1 MNGTAIRSAAAV
13 WVTAILAA
21 CGSDTTGPSGSF
33 VPPECRIVDLV
44 PGEDMI
50 LEGAS
55 AVDCVEF
62 GNFAA
67 FERYELVATSMSR
80 KLGFNAM
87 ELRLTPLEEVVTA
100 STASVRND
108 PVDGPVG
115 TAEPDAAWRAGQ
127 FAMDARLRRIE
138 EPMLPQI
145 RATANSAFGGLFE
158 VPVVG
163 QRVSYDFSCVS
174 ARDFP
179 NAPDRVEG
187 IVRHISERAVIV
199 EDLLAGD
206 AFTSAEYVEIGTV
219 FDDVIYDTDVAYFGA
234 PADIDGNG
242 GRVVLLYTPGV
253 NRLSEDYSE
262 SFIAGFTCPL
272 DLGSSSGNRAEMFYL
287 MVPDPDGLFTGAD
300 FDGISKEQV
309 RRITDNTVAHEF
321 QHLINAQRGNGGA
334 QDVWINE
341 GLSHLAEEMVGHA
354 VNGFEPGTSL
364 GAEELLENQARVDV
378 FNKYYL
384 NNWFNLSQYLR
395 APADT
400 AALLN
405 TSDPLDFNTF
415 RMRGASWSFLRYLL
429 DRFEDGSQAEA
440 VRTRSLIASSAADSR
455 DAVEQIFGEPFE
467 LLATQWATML
477 VAAGRDDVTPPAE
490 LRLPSYSLR
499 EVFESRIGLAVNP
512 PTGGYPLVPIRQNMS
527 RDATLAAVL
536 YTGTGLYVELSSTVA
551 GPGTRLEL
559 VRPGTGSTLAE
570 DVEPRLQILRIR

>member
-1 MNGTAIRSAAAV
+1 MRWVIRSAAAV
-13 WVTAILAA
+13 CVTAILAA
-21 CGSDTTGPSGSF
+21 CGSDTTGPSGSV
-33 VPPECRIVDLV
+33 VPPECRIIDLA
-44 PGEDMI
+44 PGEDVI
-50 LEGAS
+50 VEGAS
-55 AVDCVEF
+55 AVDCLEF
-62 GNFAA
+62 GSFSA
-67 FERYELVATSMSR
+67 FESYELIATSMSR
-80 KLGFNAM
+80 TLGFNSM
-87 ELRLTPLEEVVTA
+87 ELRLTPLEDVVAA
-100 STASVRND
+100 SAAGFRQD
-108 PVDGPVG
+108 PVDGPAG

-145 RATANSAFGGLFE
+145 RATANSAVGGLFE
-158 VPVVG
+158 VPTVG
-163 QRVSYDFSCVS
+163 QRVSYEFSCVS
-174 ARDFP
+174 TRDFP
-179 NAPDRVEG
+179 NAPESVEG
-187 IVRHISERAVIV
+187 IVRHVSDRAVIV
-199 EDLLAGD
+199 EDLLAGE
-206 AFTSAEYVEIGTV
+206 AFTGAEYVEIGTV
-219 FDDVIYDTDVAYFGA
+219 FDDVIYDTDVAYFGT

-253 NRLSEDYSE
+253 NRLSDDYSE

-287 MVPDPDGLFTGAD
+287 MVPDSDGRFTGAD

-364 GAEELLENQARVDV
+364 GAEDLLRDQARVDV

-384 NNWFNLSQYLR
+384 NNWFNLTQYLR

-405 TSDPLDFNTF
+405 ASDPLDFNTF
-415 RMRGASWSFLRYLL
+415 RMRGAAWSFLRYLL

-455 DAVEQIFGEPFE
+455 DAVEQVFGEPFE
-467 LLATQWATML
+467 LLATQWSTML
-477 VAAGRDDVTPPAE
+477 VAAGRDDVSPAPE
-490 LRLPSYSLR
+490 LRLPSYALR
-499 EVFESRIGLAVNP
+499 DVFDSRIGLAVNP
-512 PTGGYPLVPIRQNMS
+512 PGGGFPLVPIRQNLS
-527 RDATLAAVL
+527 RADTVPARL
-536 YTGTGLYVELSSTVA
+536 YSGTGLYVQLSATVA
-551 GPGTRLEL
+551 GAGTRVEL
-559 VRPGTGSTLAE
+559 VRPGSGTTLAE
-570 DVEPRLQILRIR
+570 SVEPRLQILRIR